1 MNARASL
8 HVPGVASWI
17 EFRAARE
24 QRVRAVRFPRLT
36 LVRVREGAKEICHG
50 GQRMLAHAATLL
62 LAPAGSVMDVC
73 NQPGAG
79 RFRSECLTLDPT
91 LVERFAVREASLL
104 HSAPPPPCVAVTPM
118 LAEVWAHAM
127 HGWETP
133 TDARVLAHRLEEL
146 LLALA
151 LAGHG
156 AALRPAASLAVSERV
171 RRLLLAKPGADWRA
185 DQVAAQ
191 LHCSAATLRR
201 QLARERAAFS
211 DILRECRL
219 GQALM
224 LLQTSPWPVARIAAE
239 CGYDC
244 ASRFAVSFRQ
254 RYGLSPSALRATLP
268 PGFPKALL
276 VIRCLPIV
284 LMIWAR

>member
-1 MNARASL
+1 MNAGPRGRASL

-17 EFRAARE
+17 EFHAARE

-36 LVRVREGAKEICHG
+36 LVRVREGSKTVSHG
-50 GQRMLAHAATLL
+50 GLRTLAHAATVL

-73 NQPGAG
+73 NTPGVG
-79 RFRSECLTLDPT
+79 RFRSECLVLDPA
-91 LVERFAVREASLL
+91 LVERFAVREAGLL
-104 HSAPPPPCVAVTPM
+104 AGAPPPPCVAVTPA

-127 HGWETP
+127 LGWGTP
-133 TDARVLAHRLEEL
+133 TDMRLLAHRLEEL

-156 AALRPAASLAVSERV
+156 AALRPATSLTLSERV
-171 RRLLLAKPGADWRA
+171 RRLLLANPGADWRA

-224 LLQTSPWPVARIAAE
+224 LLQTSRWPVARIAAE

-268 PGFPKALL
+268 AG
-276 VIRCLPIV
+276 
-284 LMIWAR
+284 

>member
-133 TDARVLAHRLEEL
+133 TDARVLAPRLEEL

-268 PGFPKALL
+268 AG
-276 VIRCLPIV
+276 
-284 LMIWAR
+284 

>member
-1 MNARASL
+1 MHWVRRNCPCTTADERASL
-8 HVPGVASWI
+8 HVPGWAGSSFAPHASNACVRCA
-17 EFRAARE
+17 FPADLGAGARRC
-24 QRVRAVRFPRLT
+24 QRNLPR
-36 LVRVREGAKEICHG
+36 RP
-50 GQRMLAHAATLL
+50 AHAGARRHLL

-133 TDARVLAHRLEEL
+133 TDARAGAPAGRVAAGAGLGPRRRLAPSGQPGGERAGAPPVAGQTWRRL
-146 LLALA
+146 ARRP
-151 LAGHG
+151 GG
-156 AALRPAASLAVSERV
+156 RPAALQ
-171 RRLLLAKPGADWRA
+171 RR
-185 DQVAAQ
+185 
-191 LHCSAATLRR
+191 HLRR

-224 LLQTSPWPVARIAAE
+224 LLQTSPGRWL
-239 CGYDC
+239 G
-244 ASRFAVSFRQ
+244 
-254 RYGLSPSALRATLP
+254 LP
-268 PGFPKALL
+268 PN
-276 VIRCLPIV
+276 V
-284 LMIWAR
+284 L